1 VKRRQ
6 TVRLSS
12 EPWSDF
18 APDAAED
25 ALCGVPVV
33 DTDWMTPWALV
44 TVVVTVPS
52 LLSTEV
58 VVVALLLELLD
69 EPLEAAPAAADGADE
84 LEGVERDAPTLLI
97 ALMPLMA
104 FRLDDPPPLRI
115 AP

>member
-1 VKRRQ
+1 L
-6 TVRLSS
+6 RLSS

-18 APDAAED
+18 ALDADDD

-52 LLSTEV
+52 LLSTYVVEV
-58 VVVALLLELLD
+58 ALLLLELLD
-69 EPLEAAPAAADGADE
+69 DPPEGVPPAVDGADE

-104 FRLDDPPPLRI
+104 S
-115 AP
+115 A